1 MGCSCCNFFEA
12 ANVYSAEEFVEAKGL
27 DCEIE
32 LLRGISVYLDIEYAN
47 ARYTFSFT
55 VVHL

>member
-1 MGCSCCNFFEA
+1 
-12 ANVYSAEEFVEAKGL
+12 VYSAEEFVEAKGL